1 MHHTVFLEDG
11 LHDIS
16 VTALQ
21 KSTLRSTTCQ
31 VIGEAFGSS
40 ETRRINC
47 GPGVKGSVVRVS
59 SLGNMPRAL
68 SLCEVQVYGKYGK
81 ME

>member
-1 MHHTVFLEDG
+1 MYYIVLSEDS

-21 KSTLRSTTCQ
+21 KSTLHSTTCQ

-81 ME
+81 LA

>member
-1 MHHTVFLEDG
+1 VFSEDG

-21 KSTLRSTTCQ
+21 KSTARSTTCQ
-31 VIGEAFGSS
+31 VIGEAFGSG

-47 GPGVKGSVVRVS
+47 GPGVKRQYRQGQLAWKHAKTAVVV
-59 SLGNMPRAL
+59 
-68 SLCEVQVYGKYGK
+68 
-81 ME
+81 

>member
-1 MHHTVFLEDG
+1 MFSEDG

-21 KSTLRSTTCQ
+21 KSTARSTTCQ
-31 VIGEAFGSS
+31 VIGEAFGSG
-40 ETRRINC
+40 ETRRVNC

-59 SLGNMPRAL
+59 SLGKMPRPL
-68 SLCEVQVYGKYGK
+68 SLCEVQVYGTYGK
-81 ME
+81 TT